1 MHSLFEYYLTPKLD
15 EIASKYFGPNVPPIR
30 ILEQRTVLAFVS
42 TTPVMDYAIPL
53 PQNVIPISG
62 VHIKEPKTL
71 PEVKNKSLPNKSRI
85 YLIYLL

>member
-1 MHSLFEYYLTPKLD
+1 MPS
-15 EIASKYFGPNVPPIR
+15 IR
-30 ILEQRTVLAFVS
+30 ILEQKTALAFIS

-71 PEVKNKSLPNKSRI
+71 PEVEMIAYYAKVKFH
-85 YLIYLL
+85 